1 MSKTVRVDEETYR
14 KLTVHAG
21 KLQRDTGKP
30 VSINDAIK
38 DLTEGSPSKISDLA
52 GTWEITDEEYHRIK
66 DSLRE
71 GWARWK
77 TP

>member
-1 MSKTVRVDEETYR
+1 MSER
-14 KLTVHAG
+14 KS
-21 KLQRDTGKP
+21 KP
-30 VSINDAIK
+30 SN
-38 DLTEGSPSKISDLA
+38 KISDLA
-52 GTWEITDEEYHRIK
+52 GTWEITDEEYQRIK